1 MKALKLFGIFI
12 LILGCVIG
20 ILHISSDSDDHGTG
34 TVEDSGDA
42 QKIQSEIE
50 TYWNNA
56 SAWKP
61 EDFEAQYN
69 KIKQCEGVRW
79 IDEIDSNNLTELLYA
94 LVVSRMETLQI
105 AEYHKSECNETIIRT
120 LMDGVNAVCKKQPV
134 YQNNPVV
141 KELKDCHHL
150 YTEMLT
156 FAYSKFDL
164 DCNLVE
170 VSADTLFHRWSS
182 YKDYAT
188 KMKEKAQS
196 FRVHNLYIKYLNN
209 ITILKDG
216 IDSGKVEKKLAEGQ
230 RSYAD
235 RLAKEIVESF
245 SNIDESDISEKTYN
259 DFEKDYKNY
268 NAEFGK
274 NNLMISK
281 AKKLAKTHN
290 AN

>member
-20 ILHISSDSDDHGTG
+20 ILHISSDSDDHGSG

-69 KIKQCEGVRW
+69 KIKQCEGVGW
-79 IDEIDSNNLTELLYA
+79 IDEVDSNNLTELLYA

-105 AEYHKSECNETIIRT
+105 AEYHKSECNETIIRK

-156 FAYSKFDL
+156 FAHSKFDL
-164 DCNLVE
+164 DCNLIE
-170 VSADTLFHRWSS
+170 DSDTLHFHRWSS

-188 KMKEKAQS
+188 EMKGKALT
-196 FRVHNLYIKYLNN
+196 FRGHNLYIKYLSN
-209 ITILKDG
+209 ITILKVG
-216 IDSGKVEKKLAEGQ
+216 IDSGKVEKKLAEGE
-230 RSYAD
+230 RAYANL
-235 RLAKEIVESF
+235 LAKEIVESF
-245 SNIDESDISEKTYN
+245 SNIDEKTYD
-259 DFEKDYKNY
+259 DFTKDYKNY
-268 NAEFGK
+268 NNEFGK
-274 NNLMISK
+274 FGKNDLMISK